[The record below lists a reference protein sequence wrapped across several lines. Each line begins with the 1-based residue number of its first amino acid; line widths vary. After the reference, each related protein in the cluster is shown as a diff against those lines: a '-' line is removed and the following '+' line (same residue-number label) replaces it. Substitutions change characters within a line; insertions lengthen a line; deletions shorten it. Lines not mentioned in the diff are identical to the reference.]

1 MNHKRKPSN
10 VASTVNSFWNYGLQA
25 SWYFNFFFNSRHLKL
40 NLHCEFA
47 GSRLV
52 HLKVSAYRITKKKRL
67 IKRMEPS
74 KLWLMIDFINAFCI
88 ILTEMECRKCTLF
101 FQSFVCLFV
110 CFSFCSSFVR
120 DLFPE
125 TVYGVGQGGHKTNT
139 GSAKIKVSKQNQSR
153 PIYKPLFFSCRSI
166 SF

>member
-1 MNHKRKPSN
+1 MSEM
-10 VASTVNSFWNYGLQA
+10 Y
-25 SWYFNFFFNSRHLKL
+25 
-40 NLHCEFA
+40 
-47 GSRLV
+47 LV
-52 HLKVSAYRITKKKRL
+52 FSI
-67 IKRMEPS
+67 
-74 KLWLMIDFINAFCI
+74 
-88 ILTEMECRKCTLF
+88 
-101 FQSFVCLFV
+101 VCLFV

-139 GSAKIKVSKQNQSR
+139 GSAKIKVSKQNQFR

>member
-1 MNHKRKPSN
+1 MPIE
-10 VASTVNSFWNYGLQA
+10 LP
-25 SWYFNFFFNSRHLKL
+25 
-40 NLHCEFA
+40 
-47 GSRLV
+47 
-52 HLKVSAYRITKKKRL
+52 KKKRL

-153 PIYKPLFFSCRSI
+153 PIYKPLFFFLSVNFFLVILPQFQLWDTIVWDITLSTSLNINFAHKIVDPIICQVA
-166 SF
+166 